1 MNKSKKNEVPDEAMI
16 AAIEALLA
24 PSVKLEFIYILKSVF
39 QLLNKPYLHGSWR
52 WKAFFDRKWLK
63 AKDD

>member
-39 QLLNKPYLHGSWR
+39 QLLNKPYLHGS
-52 WKAFFDRKWLK
+52 
-63 AKDD
+63 

>member
-24 PSVKLEFIYILKSVF
+24 PSVKLEFIYILKNVF
-39 QLLNKPYLHGSWR
+39 QLLNKPYLHGS
-52 WKAFFDRKWLK
+52 
-63 AKDD
+63 